1 MPRSQLVTP
10 QHGVARREIRALNVE
25 KTESWG
31 IRTGEGKRKLLR
43 RGKTLGEVLAEV
55 VIIRVKY

>member
-31 IRTGEGKRKLLR
+31 NKDWRGKEKVVEEGKNSW
-43 RGKTLGEVLAEV
+43 
-55 VIIRVKY
+55 